1 MQNKSPLKS
10 TIADTIQI
18 KQTWRPQKVG
28 VYVPLMLMRS
38 KRERGG
44 ATMGLPWVP
53 TGTAQW
59 CPLGALEISWISLVI
74 FPNSVKYNAAMYVVM
89 FCFRYF
95 IGNSCKCPGMVH
107 RPHWAPSTGFTLSL
121 AESCSPRSGWG
132 QWRIFERSSKTPYAL
147 LLYLCFLINCLA
159 DTCSDLDCDYI

>member
-53 TGTAQW
+53 SGAHWVPWKLVGFLWWYFLTQWNIMQQCMFLCFVSDILLAIVASALGAQW
-59 CPLGALEISWISLVI
+59 SPLGTQ
-74 FPNSVKYNAAMYVVM
+74 
-89 FCFRYF
+89 
-95 IGNSCKCPGMVH
+95 
-107 RPHWAPSTGFTLSL
+107 HWLHIKSF
-121 AESCSPRSGWG
+121 SPRSGWG